1 VRRPAKW
8 NSPSGAS
15 FKEVVFSEI
24 KEDEMIMERK
34 TFVLLFFWT
43 WVFVCAVLV
52 GRPASAADVQKI
64 GYVDLRV
71 ALNESETGKKAK
83 GELEAIVRS
92 KQSSIEEK
100 GKSIEKLKAELEKQG
115 SVLSAEARKAK
126 EEEIE
131 RQMRDYQRLLQDS
144 QNEIKKK
151 EEKLTGTIL
160 RELRGIIV
168 RIGEEEG
175 YSLILENFEGLIL
188 FASKDMDITSK
199 VVKRY
204 NEMQSKQKK

>member
-1 VRRPAKW
+1 
-8 NSPSGAS
+8 
-15 FKEVVFSEI
+15 
-24 KEDEMIMERK
+24 MIMERK
-34 TFVLLFFWT
+34 AGMLVFFWT
-43 WVFVCAVLV
+43 GVFLINAVLA
-52 GRPASAADVQKI
+52 GHPAIAADMTKI
-64 GYVDLRV
+64 AYVDLRV
-71 ALNESETGKKAK
+71 ALNDSETGKKAK
-83 GELEAIVRS
+83 GELEAVIKS

-100 GKSIEKLKAELEKQG
+100 GKSIEKLKGELEKQG

-168 RIGEEEG
+168 KIGEEEG

-204 NEMQSKQKK
+204 NEMQSKHK

>member
-1 VRRPAKW
+1 
-8 NSPSGAS
+8 
-15 FKEVVFSEI
+15 
-24 KEDEMIMERK
+24 MIMERK
-34 TFVLLFFWT
+34 TFMLFFFWT
-43 WVFVCAVLV
+43 WVFVAAVLA
-52 GRPASAADVQKI
+52 GLPASAADMQKI

-83 GELEAIVRS
+83 GELEAIVKS

-100 GKSIEKLKAELEKQG
+100 GKSIEKLKGELEKQG

-131 RQMRDYQRLLQDS
+131 RQTRDWQRLLQDS

-175 YSLILENFEGLIL
+175 YSLILENYEGLIL
-188 FASKDMDITSK
+188 FASKDMDITAK